1 MAEKMGRSLIASE
14 VFNCQAP
21 DTGNMEVLHMFGTPA
36 QQKEWLEPL
45 MDGKIRSAFGMTE
58 PMVASSDATNMESSI
73 TEDGGECTAAAP
85 SPPHTNTH
93 QQLAGKRTFSL

>member
-21 DTGNMEVLHMFGTPA
+21 DTGNMEVLHMFGSPS

-58 PMVASSDATNMESSI
+58 PFVASSDATNMEATIKEEGDELVLNGRKVRRGEKRRS
-73 TEDGGECTAAAP
+73 GGA
-85 SPPHTNTH
+85 
-93 QQLAGKRTFSL
+93 